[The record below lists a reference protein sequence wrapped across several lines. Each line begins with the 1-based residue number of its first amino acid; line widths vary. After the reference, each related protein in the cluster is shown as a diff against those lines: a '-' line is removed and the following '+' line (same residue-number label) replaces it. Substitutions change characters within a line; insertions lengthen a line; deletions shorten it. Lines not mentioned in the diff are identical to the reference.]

1 MSTIRPRKQKKLRR
15 ERMVKISLYVLGF
28 AVSFL
33 FVFPYIWMFACS
45 FRSTEEILTAPLRLW
60 PEQFDFTAYQDIL
73 ELGGISL
80 WTYSINS
87 FFYTLTST
95 LLTVLVTAF
104 GAYALTRK
112 PKLPGFRLLR
122 SGFLLTI
129 MYPYMLLV
137 IPVYLVMYY
146 IGLLGSM
153 WGIIL
158 FLSVGSIQFFMF
170 EQFFKSI
177 PAEIIDAA
185 VIDGASETQILFR
198 VVLPIA
204 APIVGTVTLISF
216 LLNWAQWFPVLVISR
231 TPGTYSL
238 PVALLSMN
246 SELGTNFQGI
256 MALATITTLPVTIV
270 FLLTQRRVM
279 EGMAAG
285 AVKG

>member
-1 MSTIRPRKQKKLRR
+1 MTEARKRRPRQQRILAT
-15 ERMVKISLYVLGF
+15 VLGSIGI
-28 AVSFL
+28 AVSFA
-33 FVFPYIWMFACS
+33 FMFPYIWMFACS
-45 FRSTEEILTAPLRLW
+45 FRDTQAILTEPLRLW
-60 PEQFDFTAYQDIL
+60 PESFNLKAYREIL
-73 ELGGISL
+73 ELGGVSL
-80 WTYSINS
+80 QTYAVNS
-87 FFYTLTST
+87 FIYTLAST
-95 LLTVLVTAF
+95 VLTVLVTAF

-112 PKLPGFRLLR
+112 PRLPGFALVRT
-122 SGFLLTI
+122 GFLLTI

-153 WGIIL
+153 WGIVL
-158 FLSVGSIQFFMF
+158 FLSVGSVQFFLF

-177 PAEIIDAA
+177 PPEIIDAA
-185 VIDGASETQILFR
+185 VIDGATEAKILFH

-204 APIVGTVTLISF
+204 APIVGTVTLITF
-216 LLNWAQWFPVLVISR
+216 LINWAQWFPVLVISR
-231 TPGTYSL
+231 MPDTYSL

-256 MALATITTLPVTIV
+256 MALATITTLPVTVV